1 MFLVF
6 AKRNKTKIIQCD
18 HGGGF
23 SFKNVPMPYIQ
34 KKFLTTL
41 LFGEN
46 MLMEKN
52 SPTKKNIY

>member
-34 KKFLTTL
+34 KKIFDN
-41 LFGEN
+41 FAVWEN
-46 MLMEKN
+46 MLMKRT
-52 SPTKKNIY
+52 PHKKNIY